1 MHWLP
6 EILKPAFC
14 HHGQLPQ
21 PKNCSGWTLFG
32 YLISHNWPSFC
43 RCAFPGP
50 ALASSF
56 VQRAIRLNVQ
66 QPTLDAC
73 SCEVSARPQRRE
85 HGWVVLSLRIQSL
98 NARQRAFSFSTFLRQ
113 HSLPWIAI
121 RSELKKLGS
130 LLGNG
135 LCMTHAKRQ
144 NLKWPSQTWLECP
157 DWPFLN
163 PRREFRPLIW
173 AFEALITS
181 SAVSHEAPL
190 LSKQS
195 DDRIKKSNSTCW
207 HICTNSLYLSMKSRT
222 STINHAPAEQ
232 TDVCVYSV

>member
-43 RCAFPGP
+43 RCASPGP
-50 ALASSF
+50 ALASPF

-113 HSLPWIAI
+113 PPLNCHSLWA
-121 RSELKKLGS
+121 EEAWL
-130 LLGNG
+130 
-135 LCMTHAKRQ
+135 TARQ
-144 NLKWPSQTWLECP
+144 WFVYDSCKAPESKMAVANLIGVSWLTV
-157 DWPFLN
+157 
-163 PRREFRPLIW
+163 
-173 AFEALITS
+173 A
-181 SAVSHEAPL
+181 
-190 LSKQS
+190 
-195 DDRIKKSNSTCW
+195 
-207 HICTNSLYLSMKSRT
+207 
-222 STINHAPAEQ
+222 
-232 TDVCVYSV
+232 